1 MRQAASLALAL
12 SLCGAGAAG
21 AQDLITVP
29 SPILTIDQE
38 RLFAETQ
45 LGRQSS
51 DELEAAAEALADENR
66 RIEEELR
73 AEEIA
78 LTERRGM
85 MSAEEFSALADEFDQ
100 KVQAFRASQDAKAR
114 ALAEREAQARQLFFV
129 EVGEILSEI
138 VREEGAVVILDRRAV
153 FLSADR
159 IDITDE
165 AIARINA
172 AAEAGDGEGDGA
184 APAPEPSPDP
194 QPEPAPE
201 SAPVPSPEP
210 APEAA
215 PQDPAAPADQ

>member
-1 MRQAASLALAL
+1 MRRAASLALAL

-21 AQDLITVP
+21 AQDVITVP

-51 DELEAAAEALADENR
+51 NEIAAAAEALAAENR

-114 ALAEREAQARQLFFV
+114 ALAEREAEARQLFFG

-172 AAEAGDGEGDGA
+172 AAEAGDGD
-184 APAPEPSPDP
+184 APAPGAPPEP
-194 QPEPAPE
+194 QPEPQPGAQSEP
-201 SAPVPSPEP
+201 PPGP

-215 PQDPAAPADQ
+215 PQEPAAPADQ

>member
-1 MRQAASLALAL
+1 MRRAASLALAL

-21 AQDLITVP
+21 AQDVITVP

-51 DELEAAAEALADENR
+51 DEIAAAAEALAAENR

-114 ALAEREAQARQLFFV
+114 ALAEREAEARQLFFG

-172 AAEAGDGEGDGA
+172 AAEAGDGD
-184 APAPEPSPDP
+184 APAPGAPPEPQLEP
-194 QPEPAPE
+194 QPGAQSEPP
-201 SAPVPSPEP
+201 PGP

-215 PQDPAAPADQ
+215 PQEPAAPADQ

>member
-1 MRQAASLALAL
+1 MLRAASLALAL
-12 SLCGAGAAG
+12 SLCGAGAAET
-21 AQDLITVP
+21 QDLITVP

-45 LGRQSS
+45 LGRQRGG
-51 DELEAAAEALADENR
+51 EIAAAAEALAAENR

-78 LTERRGM
+78 LTERRAM
-85 MSAEEFSALADEFDQ
+85 MSVEEFSALADAFDQ
-100 KVQAFRASQDAKAR
+100 KVQSFRASQDAKFR

-138 VREEGAVVILDRRAV
+138 VREEGAVVIIDRRNV
-153 FLSADR
+153 VLSADR

-172 AAEAGDGEGDGA
+172 AAEAADDVGDGDGDAGA
-184 APAPEPSPDP
+184 PGSDPGAPPAPD
-194 QPEPAPE
+194 
-201 SAPVPSPEP
+201 
-210 APEAA
+210 AA
-215 PQDPAAPADQ
+215 PQEPAAPADQ

>member
-1 MRQAASLALAL
+1 MLRAASLALAL
-12 SLCGAGAAG
+12 SLCGAGAAET
-21 AQDLITVP
+21 QDLITVP

-45 LGRQSS
+45 LGRQRGG
-51 DELEAAAEALADENR
+51 EIAAAAEALAAENR

-78 LTERRGM
+78 LTERRAM
-85 MSAEEFSALADEFDQ
+85 MSVEEFSALADAFDQ
-100 KVQAFRASQDAKAR
+100 KVQSFRASQDAKFR